1 MIESLL
7 PAMSNPVSDADVAA
21 ALRAYGLHLRRR
33 RIVDLMSDMKVS
45 GAAGG
50 GKVNVVVDGKGDLHK
65 IAIDPGLMAPDGAA
79 SLGELI
85 VAATRLARQQRE
97 AAARHAL
104 IQAGLDPEGDER

>member
-1 MIESLL
+1 MVL
-7 PAMSNPVSDADVAA
+7 PVSDADVAN

-33 RIVDLMSDMKVS
+33 RILDQMSNMEFS

-50 GKVNVVVDGKGDLHK
+50 GKVNVVVNGKGDLHK
-65 IAIDPGLMAPDGAA
+65 IAIDPALMAPDAAA

-85 VAATRLARQQRE
+85 VVAARLACQQRE

-104 IQAGLDPEGDER
+104 IQAGLDPEGNDQ